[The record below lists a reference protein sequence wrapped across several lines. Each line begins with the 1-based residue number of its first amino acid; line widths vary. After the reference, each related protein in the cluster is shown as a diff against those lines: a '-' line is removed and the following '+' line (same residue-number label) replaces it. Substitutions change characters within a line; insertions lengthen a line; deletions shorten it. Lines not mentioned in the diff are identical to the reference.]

1 MQKREK
7 GELPIKRAILAAIL
21 AAAIF
26 AAVYL
31 AMCYLIPG
39 IRIKLAAPPAEYFRE
54 SVRHMAP
61 FKGAVSLAAGLIAGA
76 LPWLIRSR

>member
-1 MQKREK
+1 MK
-7 GELPIKRAILAAIL
+7 GTVLSVAL
-21 AAAIF
+21 AAAVF

-39 IRIKLAAPPAEYFRE
+39 MRIKLAAPPAEYFRA

-61 FKGAVSLAAGLIAGA
+61 LKGIVSLAAGLAAGA
-76 LPWLIRSR
+76 LPWLIRRR

>member
-1 MQKREK
+1 M
-7 GELPIKRAILAAIL
+7 LLTVAVFSAA
-21 AAAIF
+21 
-26 AAVYL
+26 YL

-39 IRIKLAAPPAEYFRE
+39 MRIKLAAPPAEYFRE

-76 LPWLIRSR
+76 LPWLIRR